1 MSPPG
6 YKLIIAW
13 SPEAARRLRQYLF
26 KMILYYHIGSTVFD
40 GTTHLKLLF
49 N

>member
-13 SPEAARRLRQYLF
+13 SPEAALCPGQNLF
-26 KMILYYHIGSTVFD
+26 EVVLDYHIGSAVFD
-40 GTTHLKLLF
+40 GTTHL
-49 N
+49 